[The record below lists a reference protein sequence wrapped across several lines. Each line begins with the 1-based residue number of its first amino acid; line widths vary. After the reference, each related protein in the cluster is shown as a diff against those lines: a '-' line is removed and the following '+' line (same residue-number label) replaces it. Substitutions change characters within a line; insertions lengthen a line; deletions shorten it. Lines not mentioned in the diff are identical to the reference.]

1 MAITWRPSSVVMRL
15 TFLAALLLCQ
25 TIPAAAV
32 PKLKLTK
39 RRPTTSNN
47 SMKSVK
53 SEAAP
58 RMMSIRQRM
67 KQQRGAILKFDAAVG
82 VIYSSIFLLA
92 PGKTLSTFFKYEF
105 QDSIR
110 PFLHLAV
117 RMIGI
122 NHLGYVA
129 GLLTAPKDKAI
140 RTATAFMVV
149 GGCIVVYYGQARLDV
164 QWMFLS
170 CTILT
175 TLMILAHVLAL

>member
-1 MAITWRPSSVVMRL
+1 
-15 TFLAALLLCQ
+15 
-25 TIPAAAV
+25 
-32 PKLKLTK
+32 
-39 RRPTTSNN
+39 
-47 SMKSVK
+47 MKSVK

-58 RMMSIRQRM
+58 SMTISQRM
-67 KQQRGAILKFDAAVG
+67 KQHRGTILKFDAAVG

-149 GGCIVVYYGQARLDV
+149 GGCLIVYYGQARLDV
-164 QWMFLS
+164 QWMFIS
-170 CTILT
+170 CTVLT
-175 TLMILAHVLAL
+175 TLMIIAHVLAL

>member
-1 MAITWRPSSVVMRL
+1 MRL

-25 TIPAAAV
+25 TLPAAAASNV
-32 PKLKLTK
+32 KVTR
-39 RRPTTSNN
+39 RRPTPTNN
-47 SMKSVK
+47 SLKSGK
-53 SEAAP
+53 SEIAP
-58 RMMSIRQRM
+58 RMAISQFM
-67 KQQRGAILKFDAAVG
+67 KQQRGTILKFDAAVG

-129 GLLTAPKDKAI
+129 GLLTAPKEKAI

-149 GGCIVVYYGQARLDV
+149 GGCLIVFYGQARLDV